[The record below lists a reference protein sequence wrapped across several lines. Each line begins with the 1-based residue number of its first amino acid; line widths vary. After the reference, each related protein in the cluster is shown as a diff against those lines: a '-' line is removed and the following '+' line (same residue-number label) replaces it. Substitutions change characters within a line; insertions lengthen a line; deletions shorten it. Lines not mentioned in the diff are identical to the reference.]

1 MILLMY
7 SIFYQ
12 PVITIFLS
20 DATVKPRSFFFFFFS
35 FLYLFFLA
43 MYYEMDVMLYCA

>member
-12 PVITIFLS
+12 PVIPIFLS
-20 DATVKPRSFFFFFFS
+20 DAIVKPRSLFFFFFFLKY
-35 FLYLFFLA
+35 LYFLA

>member
-20 DATVKPRSFFFFFFS
+20 DATVKPRSFFFLFS
-35 FLYLFFLA
+35 FIYLFFLA